1 MPEHQVRFTEQFF
14 DRLDLLLPD
23 ERGADGTPSVT
34 DFLFLDLPTV
44 RDELATDFE
53 GRTFATADPAV
64 RVYIGTGV
72 LIRAF
77 AVYVAREGDSID
89 VFWITIDL
97 SPHDGDD

>member
-1 MPEHQVRFTEQFF
+1 MPEHRVRFTEQFF
-14 DRLDLLLPD
+14 DRLDRLLPD

-44 RDELATDFE
+44 RDELAADFE
-53 GRTFATADPAV
+53 GRTFATNDAEV

-77 AVYVAREGDSID
+77 AVYVAREGDSIEA
-89 VFWITIDL
+89 FWITIDQ
-97 SPHDGDD
+97 SPHGGED